1 MTPRRRLPYAASG
14 LIDQVKMD
22 TSTTIRLLMPLV
34 ECKPLSLEEKVS
46 LPARAVLNLR
56 NIIDAMNELKSLV
69 EPEVQA

>member
-22 TSTTIRLLMPLV
+22 ASSTIRLLMPLV
-34 ECKPLSLEEKVS
+34 ECKPLSGEEKVS

-56 NIIDAMNELKSLV
+56 NMVDSMNEIRKLV
-69 EPEVQA
+69 ADEGYS